1 MTFHASYNTVLL
13 SWISYI
19 SCTSFITAPCVV
31 FASYSPLLA
40 RATRAVLHADSSV
53 GFAGQGV
60 LFPVQDK
67 SSPAGAYLMDS
78 SGLDR
83 NGRSQRRMHRETE
96 RAFAASCAGYLTGR
110 GCSSELCR
118 FTTIAFSLEGPKAQV
133 EDFAP
138 SLSRSASAPVNHHT
152 EHARPPSHSGR
163 TRPLRLW
170 GIPELPYSGH
180 LLHYSFAQKP
190 LVFDSPPACFF
201 VPLHSV

>member
-67 SSPAGAYLMDS
+67 SSSAGAYLMDS

-83 NGRSQRRMHRETE
+83 NGRSQRRMHRDTE
-96 RAFAASCAGYLTGR
+96 RALRGKLRGVSDRSGR

-138 SLSRSASAPVNHHT
+138 SLSRSASALVNHHT
-152 EHARPPSHSGR
+152 VHARPPSHSGR

-170 GIPELPYSGH
+170 GIPEFYRTRVTYFITV
-180 LLHYSFAQKP
+180 LHKN
-190 LVFDSPPACFF
+190 
-201 VPLHSV
+201 H